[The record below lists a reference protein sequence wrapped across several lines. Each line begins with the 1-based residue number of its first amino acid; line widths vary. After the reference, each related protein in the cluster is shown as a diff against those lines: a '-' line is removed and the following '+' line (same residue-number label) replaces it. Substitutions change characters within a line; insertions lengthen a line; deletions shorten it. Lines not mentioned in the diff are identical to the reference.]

1 MNKYYFSFLA
11 LVLLTLAACRGRSS
25 QPTPFVEENVE
36 YHPLVTDSAAID
48 SINNSGMVDNDAILE
63 MPDIP
68 TDKNVDMDA
77 TDAAVLNLMSGAGD
91 GDIKE
96 ADPTR

>member
-1 MNKYYFSFLA
+1 
-11 LVLLTLAACRGRSS
+11 
-25 QPTPFVEENVE
+25 VE